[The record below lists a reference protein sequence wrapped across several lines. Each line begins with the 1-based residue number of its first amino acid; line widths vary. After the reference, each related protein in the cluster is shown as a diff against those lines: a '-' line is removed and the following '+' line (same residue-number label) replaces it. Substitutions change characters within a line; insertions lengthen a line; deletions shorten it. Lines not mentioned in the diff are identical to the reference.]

1 MKDNNTDIII
11 CLVGESGSGK
21 STIAELLEKE
31 GYNYIESYT
40 TRKPR
45 YKGERGH
52 IFLDSI
58 NDRNDIDILD
68 NGYYPKE
75 NVIAYT
81 CYKDE
86 HYYATKEQYKNKG
99 TSIYIVEVKGVNELR
114 SEIDD
119 AEILVLYLK
128 ADEQV
133 RKGRMIKRYIDVN
146 GNTSN
151 NYLIAEQKAQERIV
165 HDKENFQ
172 IIPCDYVIDANMLI
186 SEVLKSIKTIIE

>member
-1 MKDNNTDIII
+1 MQDNNTDIII

-31 GYNYIESYT
+31 GYNYIKSYT

-52 IFLDSI
+52 IFLNSI

-68 NGYYPKE
+68 DGYYPKE
-75 NVIAYT
+75 NVIAYA

-86 HYYATKEQYKNKG
+86 HYYATKEQYRNKG
-99 TSIYIVEVKGVNELR
+99 TSIYIVEVKGVNELK

-128 ADEQV
+128 ADEKI
-133 RKGRMIKRYIDVN
+133 RRGRMIKRYIDVN
-146 GNTSN
+146 GHSDS
-151 NYLIAEQKAQERIV
+151 NYLMAQREAQERII

-172 IIPCDYVIDANMLI
+172 IIPCDYVIDANMQI